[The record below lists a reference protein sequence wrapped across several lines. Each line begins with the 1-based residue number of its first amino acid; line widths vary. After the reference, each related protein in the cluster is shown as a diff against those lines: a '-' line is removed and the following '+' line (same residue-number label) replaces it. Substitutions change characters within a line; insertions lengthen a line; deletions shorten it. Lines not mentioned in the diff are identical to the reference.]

1 VTSFGRIWRVS
12 TALLTLALTL
22 GAPAAAQDDATTA
35 DALEQLRLL
44 VPEGRPAT
52 YDIDEADAIY
62 GQLAGLA
69 ARTAATSRAGDG
81 SGLTGPCGG
90 FAYSYDRHG
99 FVVDA
104 AADLGDEA
112 PPIDLLGGGQ
122 GFTGENPF
130 KVDPSGIVLYYGF
143 APRDGEGPIDHRWVI
158 TTSGGSVDDGGADNL
173 RGANRR
179 VGVIDVA
186 EHVPFDFSAVFE
198 IDGDLTS
205 QNLADCVGDGY
216 MVFVGPGLISP
227 IGFAT
232 LAVLVMG
239 IVGVTVHARP
249 TRRQPT

>member
-1 VTSFGRIWRVS
+1 MTSFGRIWRVS
-12 TALLTLALTL
+12 TALLTLTLTL
-22 GAPAAAQDDATTA
+22 GAPAAAQDDATSA
-35 DALEQLRLL
+35 DPLEQLRLL

-52 YDIDEADAIY
+52 YDLDEADAIY
-62 GQLAGLA
+62 GQLAELA
-69 ARTAATSRAGDG
+69 ARTTRSRADDG
-81 SGLTGPCGG
+81 SRLTGPCGG
-90 FAYSYDRHG
+90 FAYSYDRDG
-99 FVVDA
+99 FIVDA

-122 GFTGENPF
+122 AFTGDNPF

-143 APRDGEGPIDHRWVI
+143 APHEGDGPIDHRWVI
-158 TTSGGSVDDGGADNL
+158 TTSGGSVDEGGADNL
-173 RGANRR
+173 RAANRR

-205 QNLADCVGDGY
+205 QNLTDCVGDGY

-232 LAVLVMG
+232 LAVLVVG
-239 IVGVTVHARP
+239 IVGVIVHARP
-249 TRRQPT
+249 TRSRPT